1 MKILDNILN
10 RLRPQT
16 AVKEK
21 AVNLSD
27 YRGWVT
33 LFGEDFLKE
42 LNYYVSFAYSCI
54 NARARNL
61 AKAKVYLYQQ
71 NTSRD
76 KRTREITNHPFM
88 RIVDGYNIY
97 TQTFPLLLYLTEI
110 NLDIYGNCIW
120 IYTRDRLGAVDGFY
134 ILPMERVRPHY
145 NENKSD
151 IIGYDLFGGSGS
163 LKQFYSKDEC
173 IHFQIPNY
181 KNPFW
186 GSSLID
192 SMKTLLDIDY
202 LQRVYQKSFYKN
214 DASLGTVLSFKENL
228 NDKVFDRFKAQLTER
243 YAGSENAKKFMILE
257 GGADVKPFTTSPKEA
272 DYIKSR
278 EAVRDEIYSMFSV
291 SKVVLGYVE
300 DVNFA
305 SSLTALNNFM
315 LNVIQPTA
323 DLFFVSKLNSFIKKE
338 FDERLY
344 CKFEYDIT
352 SDPAQKTS
360 DMDMLKR
367 NGAIS
372 INELRE
378 QYNYDYLE
386 DPRADEIFPNKQ
398 PEPVT
403 EPAEQEEGDEEN
415 QNNEENE

>member
-1 MKILDNILN
+1 M
-10 RLRPQT
+10 
-16 AVKEK
+16 
-21 AVNLSD
+21 
-27 YRGWVT
+27 T

-110 NLDIYGNCIW
+110 NLDMYGNCIW

-278 EAVRDEIYSMFSV
+278 EAIRDEIYSMFGV

-344 CKFEYDIT
+344 CLFEYDIT
-352 SDPAQKTS
+352 SDPAQKTA

-403 EPAEQEEGDEEN
+403 EPSEDGKDEEN

>member
-1 MKILDNILN
+1 MKFLSNILN
-10 RLRPQT
+10 RFKTPTVDKSVSLQ
-16 AVKEK
+16 
-21 AVNLSD
+21 D
-27 YRGWVT
+27 YKGWMT
-33 LFGEDFLKE
+33 LFGDDFSKE
-42 LNYYVSFAYSCI
+42 LNHYVSFCYACI
-54 NARARNL
+54 NARARNIG
-61 AKAKVYLYQQ
+61 KAKVYLYQQ

-76 KRTREITNHPFM
+76 KRTREIENHPFIK
-88 RIVDGYNIY
+88 IVNGTNMYL
-97 TQTFPLLLYLTEI
+97 QTFPILLYLTEV
-110 NLDIYGNCIW
+110 NLDMYGNCIW
-120 IYTRDRLGAVDGFY
+120 YYTKDRLGATDGFY
-134 ILPMERVRPHY
+134 ILPMERIRPRY
-145 NENKSD
+145 NSD
-151 IIGYDLFGGSGS
+151 RTNIEGYDLFGGANQ
-163 LKQFYSKDEC
+163 LKQFYAKDEC

-186 GSSLID
+186 GTPLID

-278 EAVRDEIYSMFSV
+278 EAIRDEIYSMFGV
-291 SKVVLGYVE
+291 SKIILGYTE
-300 DVNFA
+300 GVNYA

-315 LNVIQPTA
+315 LNTIQPIA
-323 DLFFVSKLNSFIKKE
+323 DLFIVSKLNTFIKQE
-338 FDERLY
+338 YDERLY
-344 CKFEYDIT
+344 CKFEYDIV
-352 SDPAQKTS
+352 SDPAQKTT

-378 QYNYDYLE
+378 QYNYDYIE
-386 DPRADEIFPNKQ
+386 DPRADEIFSNKE
-398 PEPVT
+398 PEPVPET
-403 EPAEQEEGDEEN
+403 EEGNEEN
-415 QNNEENE
+415 QNNE